1 MSSVEVVFRNTF
13 SIKPKFETIAV
24 FVFTMLSKVAP
35 FEKGV
40 QSIITSFH
48 DGCQNSQ
55 WVQNDI
61 VSS

>member
-1 MSSVEVVFRNTF
+1 MSSVEVLFRNTF

-48 DGCQNSQ
+48 DGC
-55 WVQNDI
+55 
-61 VSS
+61 